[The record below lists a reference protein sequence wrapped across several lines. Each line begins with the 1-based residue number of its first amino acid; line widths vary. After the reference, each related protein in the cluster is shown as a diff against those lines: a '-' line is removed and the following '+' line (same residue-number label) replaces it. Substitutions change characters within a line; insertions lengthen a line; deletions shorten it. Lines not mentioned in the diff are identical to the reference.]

1 MRKKNKKRF
10 QKKEKKNP
18 VIGRAKRQTAQTV
31 PFYGG
36 LFPKLPVTDA
46 STG

>member
-31 PFYGG
+31 PFCGRP
-36 LFPKLPVTDA
+36 FPKLPVTDVP
-46 STG
+46 TG

>member
-31 PFYGG
+31 PFSGG
-36 LFPKLPVTDA
+36 SFPKLPVTEVPA
-46 STG
+46 G